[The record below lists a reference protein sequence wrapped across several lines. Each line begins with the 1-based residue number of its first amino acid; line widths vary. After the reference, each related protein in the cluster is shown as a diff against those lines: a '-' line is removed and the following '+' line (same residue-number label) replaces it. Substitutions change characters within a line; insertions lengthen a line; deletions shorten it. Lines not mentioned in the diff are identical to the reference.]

1 MRMVDELK
9 PLFLYSATKKVYA
22 PIDEKDR
29 RHGSSI
35 MLLTPSLDVS
45 ANLTKLPYVHNPD
58 LFTSFYIDRNVM
70 AYIGN
75 GKDKDPEF
83 DEAEENAVSEAMLRN
98 WNSKIKFKYDEDMS
112 TMDRHYIDDV
122 YGNRNVYKKIATDLK
137 LTYIPETIK
146 VIVHPTVSS
155 LRDSAPSEY
164 TSICK
169 DALYSYSKEEEIH
182 LVSKRVYD
190 PEVMGGPYPIY
201 LKNELICNI
210 VLQANPDLALIPVLS
225 IAQVYSGMYEWIE
238 KNKGGA
244 TLDIG
249 QDSYNRFAKGIQ
261 SIIDKKKINI
271 IHDYLKSGNLQIFT
285 KYTLATTI
293 GNIRKLIFESELTY
307 FERQRLLPSDFGVP
321 DKRKYPIHDE
331 DHIRAAIRMFNNCDP
346 SDEEELA
353 RNIIKRINKFGITD
367 VKVSAANRFKPYYD
381 EAIAE
386 QKRKEEAKAN
396 KTPSK
401 TEELVNKAAE
411 KIKDGVVKVKDKA
424 KEKVQAFLNKDKPK
438 EAVTE
443 SFVGS
448 QYGDIMKICNHLS
461 GDEMSKI
468 SFYDTYRDSDFVIK
482 RIIKYVGG
490 EPAGFLDVYQF
501 PSKPDIAQITIAV
514 SNRFRGMGIADA
526 MVKEVIDSDL
536 HRTHG
541 FKLYYWTAHP
551 ENVASMNL
559 ARKNGFTDTQTM
571 DKYGRYVFIKDMNT
585 SDKSSFEEF
594 RYNIQE
600 SSIMMENAAF
610 LEADSPDYSAKL
622 KQYLYNERIKNSKE
636 TLQLYEKIKQLNPQ
650 IKRTYVKLEMY
661 KKFNMFVD
669 LSYYHALFLKN
680 NTFRLDKGVEVYFD
694 FINKL
699 LNNRDIDTIYKNK
712 TIFIPVD
719 AGIWSNSTSGDVF
732 DYKTNL
738 NPISTIIRLVRT
750 DLGRLRKAWGNKRI
764 IFVGSR
770 GYFTV
775 DFRDFDMTKL
785 NRFRSNIEKLMSND
799 QPIKDDYE
807 LDDLAD
813 DTDTP
818 ESDKRT
824 NTVKATKAKM
834 IDKIEKGTSIK
845 MDNISTE
852 PENGEVKE
860 VTPHLTISNT
870 PVVIN
875 GAHDNTVI
883 ISIDPEG
890 PDGYERPSKTILA
903 NVGAISTY
911 CMPKE

>member
-1 MRMVDELK
+1 MRMMDELK

-35 MLLTPSLDVS
+35 MLLTPNMETS
-45 ANLTKLPYVHNPD
+45 AKLTQLPYVHNPD

-122 YGNRNVYKKIATDLK
+122 YGNRNIYKKIATDLK
-137 LTYIPETIK
+137 LTYVPETVK

-155 LRDSAPSEY
+155 LRDSASSEY
-164 TSICK
+164 NSVCK
-169 DALYSYSKEEEIH
+169 DALYSYSNGEEIH

-190 PEVMGGPYPIY
+190 PEVMGGPYQIY
-201 LKNELICNI
+201 LKNELICNML
-210 VLQANPDLALIPVLS
+210 LQANPDLALIPVLS
-225 IAQVYSGMYEWIE
+225 IAQVYSGMYAWINE
-238 KNKGGA
+238 NKGNS
-244 TLDIG
+244 TVDIG

-261 SIIDKKKINI
+261 SIIEKKKTNI
-271 IHDYLKSGNLQIFT
+271 IYDYLKSGNLQIFT
-285 KYTLATTI
+285 KYTLASTI
-293 GNIRKLIFESELTY
+293 GNIRKLIFESTLTY

-331 DHIRAAIRMFNNCDP
+331 DHVRAAIRMFNNCDP

-353 RNIIKRINKFGITD
+353 QNIIKKINKFGITD

-381 EAIAE
+381 EAIRE
-386 QKRKEEAKAN
+386 QKRREEEKAN
-396 KTPSK
+396 KKPSK

-411 KIKDGVVKVKDKA
+411 KVKDGVIKVKDKA

-443 SFVGS
+443 SFVGT
-448 QYGDIMKICNHLS
+448 QYGDIMKICSHLS
-461 GDEMSKI
+461 GDEIKKI

-482 RIIKYVGG
+482 RVIKYVGG

-501 PSKPDIAQITIAV
+501 PSKPEIAQITIAV
-514 SNRFRGMGIADA
+514 SDQFRGMGIADT
-526 MVKEVIDSDL
+526 MVKEVINSDL
-536 HRTHG
+536 HSTHG

-551 ENVASMNL
+551 GNEASINL
-559 ARKNGFTDTQTM
+559 ARKNGFKDTNCK
-571 DKYGRYVFIKDMNT
+571 DKYGRYVFIKDMIEAN
-585 SDKSSFEEF
+585 DSFDGF
-594 RYNIQE
+594 KHYIQQE
-600 SSIMMENAAF
+600 NSIMLEGSAF

-661 KKFNMFVD
+661 KRFNMFVD
-669 LSYYHALFLKN
+669 LSYYHSLFLKN

-699 LNNRDIDTIYKNK
+699 LNNREIDSIYKNK

-719 AGIWSNSTSGDVF
+719 AGIWNNSTGGDVF

-738 NPISTIIRLVRT
+738 NPISTIVRLVRT
-750 DLGRLRKAWGNKRI
+750 DLGKLRKAWGNKRI
-764 IFVGSR
+764 VFVGSR

-775 DFRDFDMTKL
+775 DFKDFDMTKL

-818 ESDKRT
+818 EADKHA
-824 NTVKATKAKM
+824 NTAKATKAKM

-845 MDNISTE
+845 VDNISTE
-852 PENGEVKE
+852 PEDGSSKE

-875 GAHDNTVI
+875 GAHDNTII

-890 PDGYERPSKTILA
+890 PDGYERPSKTVLA

>member
-1 MRMVDELK
+1 MRMIDELK

-35 MLLTPSLDVS
+35 MLLTPNMETS
-45 ANLTKLPYVHNPD
+45 AKLTQLPYVHNPD

-122 YGNRNVYKKIATDLK
+122 YGNRNIYKKIATDLK
-137 LTYIPETIK
+137 LTYVPETVK

-155 LRDSAPSEY
+155 LRDSASSEY
-164 TSICK
+164 NSICK
-169 DALYSYSKEEEIH
+169 DALYSYSNGEEIH

-190 PEVMGGPYPIY
+190 PEVMGGPYQIY
-201 LKNELICNI
+201 LKNELICNML
-210 VLQANPDLALIPVLS
+210 LQANPDLALIPVLS
-225 IAQVYSGMYEWIE
+225 IAQVYSGMYAWINE
-238 KNKGGA
+238 NKGNS
-244 TLDIG
+244 TVDIG

-261 SIIDKKKINI
+261 SIIEKKKTNI

-285 KYTLATTI
+285 KYTLASTI
-293 GNIRKLIFESELTY
+293 GNIRKLIFESTLTY

-331 DHIRAAIRMFNNCDP
+331 DHVRAAIRMFNNCDP

-353 RNIIKRINKFGITD
+353 QNIIKKINKFGITD

-381 EAIAE
+381 EAIRE
-386 QKRKEEAKAN
+386 QKRREEEKAN
-396 KTPSK
+396 KKPSK

-411 KIKDGVVKVKDKA
+411 KVKDGVIKVKDKA

-443 SFVGS
+443 SFVGT
-448 QYGDIMKICNHLS
+448 QYGDIMKICSHLS
-461 GDEMSKI
+461 GDEIKKI

-482 RIIKYVGG
+482 RVIKYVGG

-501 PSKPDIAQITIAV
+501 PSKPEIAQITIAV
-514 SNRFRGMGIADA
+514 SDQFRGMGIADT
-526 MVKEVIDSDL
+526 MVKEVINSDL
-536 HRTHG
+536 HLTHG

-551 ENVASMNL
+551 GNEASINL
-559 ARKNGFTDTQTM
+559 ARKNGFKDTNCK
-571 DKYGRYVFIKDMNT
+571 DKYGRYVFIKDMIETN
-585 SDKSSFEEF
+585 DSFDGF
-594 RYNIQE
+594 KHYIQQE
-600 SSIMMENAAF
+600 NSIMLEGSAF

-661 KKFNMFVD
+661 KRFNMFVD
-669 LSYYHALFLKN
+669 LSYYHSLFLKN

-699 LNNRDIDTIYKNK
+699 LNNREIDSIYKNK

-719 AGIWSNSTSGDVF
+719 AGIWNNSTGGDIF

-738 NPISTIIRLVRT
+738 NPISTIVRLVRT
-750 DLGRLRKAWGNKRI
+750 DLGKLRKAWGNKRI
-764 IFVGSR
+764 VFVGSR

-818 ESDKRT
+818 ETDKHA
-824 NTVKATKAKM
+824 NTAKATKAKM

-845 MDNISTE
+845 VDNISTE
-852 PENGEVKE
+852 PEDGSSKE

-870 PVVIN
+870 PIVIN
-875 GAHDNTVI
+875 GAHDNTII

-890 PDGYERPSKTILA
+890 PDGYERPSKTVLA
-903 NVGAISTY
+903 NVGTISTY